1 MMEICY
7 YPGCTLKSKAIE
19 LDECARKVAL
29 KLGVEMKEMEK
40 VEKQI
45 QASIRSETG
54 IRVDVTICE
63 PESLPR
69 SEGKAVRVID
79 ERDFER

>member
-1 MMEICY
+1 MKNIKVEKI
-7 YPGCTLKSKAIE
+7 TKDWELVQKFAIRE
-19 LDECARKVAL
+19 DNLER
-29 KLGVEMKEMEK
+29 

-54 IRVDVTICE
+54 LRVDVTICE